1 MSIKDCTLK
10 IEYDMTEVYKGLD
23 KLSDKTKKAA
33 EGALKD
39 VTVLIA
45 NDVIKGSRVDTGHN
59 RRSIAYRIGSKETRP
74 GSRTLYKGKGAEKP
88 FNFDYENLKT
98 GQSAIY
104 STSGYGGYLETGY
117 TARNGR
123 RIGGVPY
130 FKPALDRHIGKFTKI
145 MKEKLKW

>member
-33 EGALKD
+33 EGAMKD
-39 VTVLIA
+39 TVVNIA
-45 NDVIKGSRVDTGHN
+45 NDAINGSPVDTGNN
-59 RRSIAYRIGSKETRP
+59 RRSIRYLTKQLHGEI
-74 GSRTLYKGKGAEKP
+74 
-88 FNFDYENLKT
+88 F
-98 GQSAIY
+98 
-104 STSGYGGYLETGY
+104 STSGYGGFLETG
-117 TARNGR
+117 TRFMGAR
-123 RIGGVPY
+123 PY

>member
-1 MSIKDCTLK
+1 MK

-33 EGALKD
+33 AEALRD

-45 NDVIKGSRVDTGHN
+45 NDVIKGSRAVTAHN
-59 RRSIAYRIGSKETRP
+59 RRSIAYKIGNTERRP
-74 GSRTLYKGKGAEKP
+74 GSQTSYKGKGPEKA
-88 FNFDYENLKT
+88 FNFDYDNLKA
-98 GQSAIY
+98 GQSAVY
-104 STSGYGGYLETGY
+104 STSGYGGYLETGTRY
-117 TARNGR
+117 MKG
-123 RIGGVPY
+123 IPY

>member
-1 MSIKDCTLK
+1 MK

-104 STSGYGGYLETGY
+104 STSGYGGILETGSKY
-117 TARNGR
+117 MAAR
-123 RIGGVPY
+123 PY